1 LCEIIFNDTPLLA
14 GFFNGLII
22 ISNTTMKN
30 KLDNNNITLAI
41 QKNGRLTKYSIDLLE
56 KAGLVVDTDGQK
68 LYAKCRNF
76 PLDIVFIRDE
86 DIPNLVETGVV
97 DMGIVGRNVIAE
109 INALVDNKLQ
119 LNFGYCQLVIAVQ
132 KESSISAIR
141 DLKNKNIA
149 TSYPRIVTQY
159 FQKMNIPV
167 KIIQLNGSVELSPA
181 LNIASAIADLTS
193 TGSTLAISDLRVIE
207 TIFKSQAVL
216 ISQKVTNNDK
226 RQNLIDNLIFRF
238 KATQNAQKFKYIMMN
253 APQEKLKQII
263 TIVPGLKSQTVT
275 PLAAKGW
282 VSVQTA
288 IQEDVFWEKVEKLKQ
303 IGASG
308 IIALPIEKLI
318 T

>member
-1 LCEIIFNDTPLLA
+1 
-14 GFFNGLII
+14 
-22 ISNTTMKN
+22 MKN
-30 KLDNNNITLAI
+30 KLDSSNIMLAI
-41 QKNGRLTKYSIDLLE
+41 QKNGRLTKYSIGLLE
-56 KAGLVVDTDGQK
+56 KAGLMVDTDGQK

-97 DMGIVGRNVIAE
+97 DIGIVGNNVIAE
-109 INALVDNKLQ
+109 INALVDNKL
-119 LNFGYCQLVIAVQ
+119 LLDFGYCRLVIAVQ
-132 KESSISAIR
+132 KESSISSIC
-141 DLKNKNIA
+141 DLENKKIA
-149 TSYPRIVTQY
+149 TSYPRIVSQY
-159 FQKMNIPV
+159 FQKKKISVN
-167 KIIQLNGSVELSPA
+167 IIQLNGSVELSPA

-216 ISQKVTNNDK
+216 ISQKVTSSEK
-226 RQNLIDNLIFRF
+226 KQNLIDNLVFRF
-238 KATQNAQKFKYIMMN
+238 KAAQNAQKYKYIMMN

-263 TIVPGLKSQTVT
+263 AIVPGLKSPTIT
-275 PLAAKGW
+275 PLATKGW
-282 VSVQTA
+282 VSIQTA